1 MVLEA
6 TMIIIDNSEYMRNG
20 DYAPTRFGAQ
30 SDAVN
35 VIFGRK
41 TNANPENTVGLM
53 TMAGKTPQVLATLTT
68 DLGKI
73 LTGLHSTQ
81 ISHEAD
87 LSTSLQVAQLALKHR
102 QNKNQRQRII
112 AFVGSPLKPKAEEKA
127 IVKLAK
133 KLKKN
138 NVAVDIVSFGEDEM
152 EENEGLLRAFVES
165 VQSGENSHLVSV
177 PTGHHLLSDAIINS
191 PIVAGEDGVP
201 GGDYGGEA
209 SGSGGGGGQG
219 QGFEFGVDP
228 TLDPELAMALRMS
241 LEEEQARQAAT
252 APAAQGA
259 ATSTLAPVPEGATAP
274 AAPVNLMDADDAE
287 DEELA
292 QAMLLSRQ
300 EGGTGGEAGDDED
313 EDVEMGGDD
322 EDGEEDDDEED
333 EGGNLGDE
341 EMNEEEA
348 IAAAIAMSMNEDEE
362 KEKAAG
368 AKK

>member
-1 MVLEA
+1 
-6 TMIIIDNSEYMRNG
+6 MRNG

-68 DLGKI
+68 DMGKI
-73 LTGLHSTQ
+73 LSGLHSTQ

-112 AFVGSPLKPKAEEKA
+112 AFVGSPLRPKADEKA
-127 IVKLAK
+127 LVRLAK

-152 EENEGLLRAFVES
+152 EENEGLLKAFVEG

-191 PIVAGEDGVP
+191 PIVAGEDGMP
-201 GGDYGGEA
+201 GGDFGGEA
-209 SGSGGGGGQG
+209 SGSGGVGGQG

-259 ATSTLAPVPEGATAP
+259 AANTLAPVPEGGAPTTAAMGTGTA
-274 AAPVNLMDADDAE
+274 AAPTAAVNLMDDDAE

-300 EGGTGGEAGDDED
+300 EGGTGGEED
-313 EDVEMGGDD
+313 EDVEMGGDED
-322 EDGEEDDDEED
+322 DDGEEEDEE

-341 EMNEEEA
+341 EMSEEEA

-362 KEKAAG
+362 KDKAAA